1 MDDPQTMLVVLRHAP
16 HDSSWLRE
24 GLDVALVAAAL
35 GQDVTL
41 LFLGDGVEALR
52 SGQQAGPLGQK
63 GSHTTLDMLA
73 MYDIEDIRVDAASL
87 AARGLTVAELDW
99 PVTPVTSDV
108 LPGLFATS
116 ASVFNF

>member
-1 MDDPQTMLVVLRHAP
+1 MGSPQRVLVVLRHAP

-52 SGQQAGPLGQK
+52 GGQQVGPLGHAPQT
-63 GSHTTLDMLA
+63 SWMSPLA
-73 MYDIEDIRVDAASL
+73 HQPLALWAQRGAS
-87 AARGLTVAELDW
+87 
-99 PVTPVTSDV
+99 
-108 LPGLFATS
+108 
-116 ASVFNF
+116 